1 MILLEWIIVWLSF
14 QIAVLEENMKT
25 FDEETKDLQSQDE
38 QVRSSFA
45 R

>member
-1 MILLEWIIVWLSF
+1 M
-14 QIAVLEENMKT
+14 LEENMKT

-45 R
+45 K